1 MQTIAPPTTTQQAAP
16 AIQQRQ
22 QKTLSTEGAIQY
34 FQEVHGLKIARATL
48 YKKKST
54 QPDTFPG
61 RRSPFGRL
69 VFDPAEIDRY
79 MLTGSA
85 REAVQTE
92 RGQA

>member
-1 MQTIAPPTTTQQAAP
+1 MQTTTTTPQAAP
-16 AIQQRQ
+16 AIQHRQ

-61 RRSPFGRL
+61 RRSPFGKL

-79 MLTGSA
+79 MATGSA
-85 REAVQTE
+85 HEAVQTVE
-92 RGQA
+92 GQA

>member
-1 MQTIAPPTTTQQAAP
+1 MQTIETVTPHQAAP

-22 QKTLSTEGAIQY
+22 QKTLSTEGAILY

-61 RRSPFGRL
+61 RRSPFGKL
-69 VFDPAEIDRY
+69 VFDPVEIDRY

-85 REAVQTE
+85 RAAVETE
-92 RGQA
+92 GGRA

>member
-1 MQTIAPPTTTQQAAP
+1 MNSIETPTTQQAAP

-34 FQEVHGLKIARATL
+34 FQDVHGLKIARATL

-69 VFDPAEIDRY
+69 VFDPIEIDRF
-79 MLTGSA
+79 MATGSA
-85 REAVQTE
+85 RATVETDG
-92 RGQA
+92 GQA

>member
-1 MQTIAPPTTTQQAAP
+1 MQTIETVTPHQAAP

-22 QKTLSTEGAIQY
+22 QKTLSTEGAILY

-48 YKKKST
+48 YKKKSK
-54 QPDTFPG
+54 QPDTVPG
-61 RRSPFGRL
+61 RRSPFGKL

-85 REAVQTE
+85 RAAVETE
-92 RGQA
+92 GGQA

>member
-1 MQTIAPPTTTQQAAP
+1 MQTIETVTPHQAAP

-22 QKTLSTEGAIQY
+22 QKTLSTEGAILY

-61 RRSPFGRL
+61 RRSPFGKL

-85 REAVQTE
+85 RETVQTDG
-92 RGQA
+92 GQA